1 MFSVPNSPIPFYVL
15 INQIVIPKKTQDVV
29 PMSLKYLH
37 DVGDVLY
44 MSYRCLVSIGSLS
57 NEVVVLLELYYAIT
71 GTHCLPLICI
81 G

>member
-1 MFSVPNSPIPFYVL
+1 
-15 INQIVIPKKTQDVV
+15 
-29 PMSLKYLH
+29 MSLKYLH